1 MHSAAMTGRGDLHD
15 KGAEQRRVPRVPLEI
30 EVGIDTHTNFYVGF
44 CENVSAG
51 GLFVATFRLLPVG
64 TAIQLTFTLPD
75 ETPVS
80 VNAVVRWIR
89 DPHDLEVRD
98 VPPGMG
104 LQFVNLGAV
113 EKAHVEAYVA
123 MRDPMFHPD

>member
-1 MHSAAMTGRGDLHD
+1 MYSAAMAPQGGRG
-15 KGAEQRRVPRVPLEI
+15 GVEQRRSPRVPLEV

-44 CENVSAG
+44 CENLSAG

-64 TAIQLTFTLPD
+64 TEIALTFTLPD

-104 LQFVNLGAV
+104 LQFVDVGPT
-113 EKAHVEAYVA
+113 EQTHIERYVA
-123 MRDPMFHPD
+123 QRDPMFFPD